1 MLLSYNIFSRY
12 YYFYSP
18 HVAGNIIGA
27 EQNSPYGDVF
37 WSHRDQGPL
46 SLSSHG
52 LDRHGRKY
60 LENMFIFI

>member
-37 WSHRDQGPL
+37 WSHRDQG
-46 SLSSHG
+46 ST
-52 LDRHGRKY
+52 
-60 LENMFIFI
+60 LERLISWAG